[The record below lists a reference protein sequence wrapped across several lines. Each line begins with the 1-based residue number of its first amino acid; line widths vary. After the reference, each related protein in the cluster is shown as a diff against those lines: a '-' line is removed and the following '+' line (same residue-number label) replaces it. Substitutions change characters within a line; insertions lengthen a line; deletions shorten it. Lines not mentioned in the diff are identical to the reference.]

1 MTKREELFAA
11 IGDIDDELIMRS
23 LVKKGQ
29 KKKYKI
35 VPYGSVLAGAA
46 CLMLLVNTFQNNGL
60 NETYPTL
67 PTESSTGTE
76 NQGGNGPDH
85 PSDYVP
91 GDTSDLET
99 DDTGLV
105 FGMSTDLEW
114 TDFNAGPIMPLTFAT
129 KNQYI
134 RADRELMYDFS
145 TVVRESVG
153 YVPVRDSYQLHNT
166 SQQDQTVTIYY
177 PYVSDMKGLSLHMP
191 KVMVNNEVVNTNV
204 INGNYMGTDGD
215 GMMKL
220 FSPNVTSDDYGYM
233 VQDGK
238 PLEQKLNEELLNRE
252 IVVYEFADFS
262 QGTLQGE
269 APTYS
274 AQFKVENPEAVFT
287 NQMNSFYEDGSVKV
301 SFGAESVE
309 ASSKPAIYFL
319 DGEPTEYIEQGYNYI
334 DMLEEFES
342 DEVTSQKTVY
352 KTTMKAVLKDLIKSE
367 LEKGIKDYHANGEL
381 EELYY
386 QRAAQMFCDM
396 YQWNTDGVTTPEDDI
411 FYASSISDILYM
423 VFDYESLYLLTD
435 TMTIP
440 AGGSV
445 TVTFDYLKQGTY
457 QTYEPLEAYR
467 DNYCYDNM
475 PYLGS
480 NITYNQQ
487 VTSIIEDNN
496 IRIESQNYG
505 FDLEAGITSVVLNPD
520 AERYY
525 MIVKILK

>member
-1 MTKREELFAA
+1 MTKREELFAV
-11 IGDIDDELIMRS
+11 ISDIDDELIMRS

-29 KKKYKI
+29 KKNYKI
-35 VPYGSVLAGAA
+35 VQYGSVLAGAA
-46 CLMLLVNTFQNNGL
+46 CLMLLVNTFQNSSL
-60 NETYPTL
+60 NEKYPTL
-67 PTESSTGTE
+67 PTESSTGTG

-91 GDTSDLET
+91 GDTSDLEK

-114 TDFNAGPIMPLTFAT
+114 TDFNAGPTMPLTFAT
-129 KNQYI
+129 QNQYI
-134 RADRELMYDFS
+134 RADRELTYDFS

-153 YVPVRDSYQLHNT
+153 YVPVKDTYLLNNT
-166 SQQDQTVTIYY
+166 SKQEQTVTIYY
-177 PYVSDMKGLSLHMP
+177 PYVSDIKELTVNMP
-191 KVMVNNEVVNTNV
+191 KVMVNDELVNTKI
-204 INGNYMGTDGD
+204 INGNYMGTDKD

-220 FSPNVTSDDYGYM
+220 FGPNVTTDDYGYM
-233 VQDGK
+233 VQDRN
-238 PLEQKLNEELLNRE
+238 PLEQKSNEELLNRE
-252 IVVYEFADFS
+252 IVVYEFNEFS

-287 NQMNSFYEDGSVKV
+287 TQMNSFFEDGYVKV
-301 SFGAESVE
+301 SFGADSLE

-319 DGEPTEYIEQGYNYI
+319 DGEPTEYTEQGYDYI

-342 DEVTSQKTVY
+342 DEVTSGKIVY
-352 KTTMKAVLKDLIKSE
+352 KTTMKAVLKELIRSE
-367 LEKGIKDYHANGEL
+367 LEKGIKDYHVNVEL

-396 YQWNTDGVTTPEDDI
+396 YQWNTDGLTTPEDDI
-411 FYASSISDILYM
+411 FYASSISDIIYM

-435 TMTIP
+435 TITIP
-440 AGGSV
+440 AGGSL

-505 FDLEAGITSVVLNPD
+505 FDLEAGITSVLLEPD